1 MVDCLTIIKYLARNR
16 LINAKVSLNF
26 LRFFKFT
33 RINKVEIRLHSSQN
47 EQSKHKLE

>member
-1 MVDCLTIIKYLARNR
+1 MVGCLTIIKHFARNR

-26 LRFFKFT
+26 VRFVKFA

>member
-1 MVDCLTIIKYLARNR
+1 MVDCLTIIKHFTRNR
-16 LINAKVSLNF
+16 LINAKASLDF
-26 LRFFKFT
+26 VRFVKFT